1 MQQRT
6 KREEE
11 LLAKITLLLVEDEEP
26 IREMLHN
33 VCAKFCKEVYVAQD
47 GMEGLEMFLQNK
59 PDIVI
64 TDIGMPHMNGLDMS
78 WQIRQSDQDVPII
91 VETAFGDEHSLIDSI
106 DIGVDKYIKKPLSIE
121 AVIDAIVQM
130 AQRIENRAM
139 AEEYRQKLQTQKLRE
154 NTQAVLSEMANI
166 LSAPLLV
173 LQEGNIRYVNEAFE
187 QMVGEKLGEVLAKP
201 LHFDT
206 LLDPKEGF
214 VTALIAAAPQEDNTT
229 KYRIS
234 LHQNGRKIYQVS
246 QKEIRFATEEFP
258 SVIYLFEDVTMLE
271 YQRLKIENYSQRL
284 EDFII
289 TTKYKKK
296 TPLSQPRAEVP
307 KETQAIQAIQA
318 IQEVPPQKEAQRK
331 FDYEEIALLRKSH
344 LEPVSAEAFVASM
357 DETVYEDV
365 DELRDLLLEMR
376 ERFEIFCEE
385 TSRANLLEITMLL
398 EKYAHTIKLMQ
409 EFDELAQ
416 ALFSTCDVLNNV
428 EEFDAHAIETMRVFL
443 ESIFEDLSS
452 WRTTIFQDKIAQDI
466 HYLDASLFSSCLQLE
481 LSLTQAEVP
490 EEDIEFF

>member
-26 IREMLHN
+26 IREMLHK

-78 WQIRQSDQDVPII
+78 WQIRQNDQEVPII

-121 AVIDAIVQM
+121 AVIDALVQM
-130 AQRIENRAM
+130 AQRLENRAM
-139 AEEYRQKLQTQKLRE
+139 AEEYRQKLQTQELRK

-173 LQEGNIRYVNEAFE
+173 LQEGNVRYVNEAFE

-201 LHFDT
+201 LVFDT
-206 LLDPKEGF
+206 LLDSKEGF
-214 VTALIAAAPQEDNTT
+214 VTTLIGTSPQEENTT

-246 QKEIRFATEEFP
+246 QKEICFATEEFP
-258 SVIYLFEDVTMLE
+258 SVIYFFEDVTMLE

-296 TPLSQPRAEVP
+296 TPPPQPRAEVP
-307 KETQAIQAIQA
+307 KEM
-318 IQEVPPQKEAQRK
+318 QELPSKKEAQRK

-344 LEPVSAEAFVASM
+344 LEPVSAKEFVASM
-357 DETVYEDV
+357 DETVHEDV
-365 DELRDLLLEMR
+365 DELKDLLLEMR

-385 TSRANLLEITMLL
+385 SSRANLLEITMLL

-409 EFDELAQ
+409 EFDELAHDYFSRQ
-416 ALFSTCDVLNNV
+416 NCARYPLSRRFAL
-428 EEFDAHAIETMRVFL
+428 
-443 ESIFEDLSS
+443 
-452 WRTTIFQDKIAQDI
+452 
-466 HYLDASLFSSCLQLE
+466 
-481 LSLTQAEVP
+481 
-490 EEDIEFF
+490 

>member
-6 KREEE
+6 KREEA
-11 LLAKITLLLVEDEEP
+11 LLANVKLLLVEDEAP
-26 IREMLHN
+26 IREMLHK

-47 GMEGLEMFLQNK
+47 GMEGLEMFLENK

-78 WQIRQSDQDVPII
+78 WQIRQSDQEVPII

-121 AVIDAIVQM
+121 AVIDALVQM
-130 AQRIENRAM
+130 AQRLENRAM

-173 LQEGNIRYVNEAFE
+173 LQEGAIRYVNEAFE
-187 QMVGEKLGEVLAKP
+187 QMVGERLGEVLEKP
-201 LHFDT
+201 LLFDS
-206 LLDPKEGF
+206 LLDSKEGF
-214 VTALIAAAPQEDNTT
+214 VTTLLGAPPQGEDTT

-234 LHQNGRKIYQVS
+234 LHHGGRKIYQVS
-246 QKEIRFATEEFP
+246 QKEICFATEETP

-289 TTKYKKK
+289 STKYKKK
-296 TPLSQPRAEVP
+296 TELIHAQAPRQTEEAAVP
-307 KETQAIQAIQA
+307 KEA
-318 IQEVPPQKEAQRK
+318 PLQRT
-331 FDYEEIALLRKSH
+331 FDYEEIALLRKTH
-344 LEPVSAEAFVASM
+344 TEPVSAAEFVVSM
-357 DETVYEDV
+357 NESVYEDI
-365 DELRDLLLEMR
+365 DELKELLSEMR
-376 ERFEIFCEE
+376 ERFELFCED
-385 TSRANLLEITMLL
+385 SSQANLLEITILL
-398 EKYAHTIKLMQ
+398 ERYAHTIKLIQ

-416 ALFSTCDVLNNV
+416 ALFSTCSVLGAI
-428 EEFDAHAIETMRVFL
+428 EELDAHAIETVRIFL
-443 ESIFEDLSS
+443 ESIFEDLSA
-452 WRTTIFQDKIAQDI
+452 WRSTIFEEQIARDI

-481 LSLTQAEVP
+481 LNLTQADVAQ
-490 EEDIEFF
+490 EDIEFF

>member
-6 KREEE
+6 KKEEE
-11 LLAKITLLLVEDEEP
+11 LLAKVTLLLVEDEEP
-26 IREMLHN
+26 IREMLHK
-33 VCAKFCKEVYVAQD
+33 VCTRFCKEVYVAQD
-47 GMEGLEMFLQNK
+47 GMEGLEMFLENK

-78 WQIRQSDQDVPII
+78 WQIRQSDQEVPII

-121 AVIDAIVQM
+121 AVIDALVQM
-130 AQRIENRAM
+130 AQRLENRAM
-139 AEEYRQKLQTQKLRE
+139 AEEYRQKLQTQELRK

-173 LQEGNIRYVNEAFE
+173 LQEGNVRYVNEAFE

-201 LHFDT
+201 LVFDT
-206 LLDPKEGF
+206 LLDSKEGF
-214 VTALIAAAPQEDNTT
+214 VTSLIGTSPQEENTT

-246 QKEIRFATEEFP
+246 QKEICFATEEFP

-296 TPLSQPRAEVP
+296 TPPPPRAEVP
-307 KETQAIQAIQA
+307 KEM
-318 IQEVPPQKEAQRK
+318 QESPSKKEAQRK

-344 LEPVSAEAFVASM
+344 LEPVSAKEFVASM

-365 DELRDLLLEMR
+365 DELKDLLLEMR

-385 TSRANLLEITMLL
+385 SSRANLLEITMLL

-416 ALFSTCDVLNNV
+416 ALFSTCDVLNGV
-428 EEFDAHAIETMRVFL
+428 EELDAHAIETIRVFL
-443 ESIFEDLSS
+443 ESIFEDLTS
-452 WRTTIFQDKIAQDI
+452 WGSTIFQEQIAQDI

-481 LSLTQAEVP
+481 LSLTQAEMP